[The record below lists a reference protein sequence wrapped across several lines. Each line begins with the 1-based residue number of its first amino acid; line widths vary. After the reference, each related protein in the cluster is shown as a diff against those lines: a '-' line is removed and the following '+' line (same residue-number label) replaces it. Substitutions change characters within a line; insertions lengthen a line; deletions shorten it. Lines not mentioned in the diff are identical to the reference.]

1 MGSGGLFQCL
11 HSVTGGGGGV
21 VATIKATEA
30 TATVKVLSPAYI
42 ACNSLDF
49 PNSYYHAIDNE
60 LEQQVPR

>member
-1 MGSGGLFQCL
+1 M
-11 HSVTGGGGGV
+11 